1 MHDIIDTP
9 RVNGLDLGALADT
22 VAAITAD
29 PSQAQVAFRV
39 RTHWAG
45 QTRSETMVEGYA
57 LGGQDIARS
66 FRIVADEPIELLGGN
81 SAPNPQELL
90 MAAVNACMM
99 VGYVANAALRG
110 VTLESCEI
118 ATEGSLDLRGFL
130 GLSDAVPPG
139 YEVLRYTVTMRG
151 DGTPEQYRE
160 IHEAVQKTSPNYFNI
175 TRPVRMEGALR
186 HD

>member
-1 MHDIIDTP
+1 MHDVIDTP

-22 VAAITAD
+22 VKAVEAD
-29 PSQAQVAFRV
+29 PAKAQVAFRV
-39 RTHWAG
+39 QTRWAG
-45 QTRSETMVEGYA
+45 QTRSETMVEGYT
-57 LGGQDIARS
+57 LGGEEIARS
-66 FRIVADEPIELLGGN
+66 FRIIADEPFELLGNN

-110 VTLESCEI
+110 VTLEACEI
-118 ATEGSLDLRGFL
+118 ATEGALDLRGFL
-130 GLSDAVPPG
+130 GLSDTVPAG
-139 YEVLRYTVTMRG
+139 YEELRYTVTMRG

-160 IHEAVQKTSPNYFNI
+160 IHEAVLKTSPNHFNI
-175 TRPVRMEGALR
+175 TRPVRMVGALR